1 MNIKNNIYLSLI
13 IVLSVGCFDVE
24 DKMTINKDGSGTIKL
39 KYSIAAQLANSE
51 TEGIPPAMFN
61 KDSLKMDF
69 ESAEGIKVKKVESY
83 VENGKKYMEIIV
95 EFDSFDNFAQSNMSG
110 GGFVGQMSL
119 SNDGKGNILFKRE
132 VCTDICDDQKE
143 EVPNAEAMAEM
154 LGAFTWSYEVKFPSR
169 IIKAN
174 TNIDEKNNSA
184 KWTFSMGSIALKNQ
198 LMTATY
204 VDPNKKGRNKQRIER
219 KSKQPVEYEKLVQK
233 KGVMYD
239 EQGNEPFTGEAT
251 TKRRTTNVTITFTFA
266 NGILNGL
273 ASGKYEN
280 GKKAMQGKFKN
291 GDPDGM
297 MTEWYENGN
306 KKRQEYFKNNE
317 KHGLFIKWYES
328 GKKKKQE
335 SFRNNEKHGLFME
348 WYESG
353 KKKNSVR
360 YKDGELQGVMTVWYE
375 NGKKKKEYS
384 LDGDGKEREKA
395 WDQDGNIIFD
405 NTLKN

>member
-13 IVLSVGCFDVE
+13 MILSAGCFDMD
-24 DKMTINKDGSGTIKL
+24 DKMTINKDGSGTMKI
-39 KYSIAAQLANSE
+39 KYSIAAQLADGQ

-69 ESAEGIKVKKVESY
+69 ESAAGVKVKEAKSY
-83 VENGKKYMEIIV
+83 VENDKKYMEIIV
-95 EFDSFDNFAQSNMSG
+95 EFDSFDSFAQSNMSG

-119 SNDGKGNILFKRE
+119 SNDREGNIIFERE
-132 VCTDICDDQKE
+132 VCTDICDEQKE
-143 EVPNAEAMAEM
+143 EVPNAEGMAKM
-154 LGAFTWSYEVKFPSR
+154 LGAFTWSYEVKFPSK
-169 IIKAN
+169 IINAN

-204 VDPNKKGRNKQRIER
+204 VNPNERGGNRQRIKR
-219 KSKQPVEYEKLVQK
+219 ISKQPVEYEKLVEK
-233 KGVMYD
+233 KGVIYD
-239 EQGNEPFTGEAT
+239 DQGIDPFTGKVIM
-251 TKRRTTNVTITFTFA
+251 KRRNTNITFTVA
-266 NGILNGL
+266 NGILNGV

-291 GDPDGM
+291 GEPDGM
-297 MTEWYENGN
+297 MTEWYENGK
-306 KKRQEYFKNNE
+306 KKRQESFRNNE
-317 KHGLFIKWYES
+317 KHGLFIQWYES

-335 SFRNNEKHGLFME
+335 SFRNNEKHGLFTQ

-360 YKDGELQGVMTVWYE
+360 YIDGELQGVMTVWYE

-384 LDGDGKEREKA
+384 LDGDGEEREKA
-395 WDQDGNIIFD
+395 WDQDGNVIFD
-405 NTLKN
+405 NTLKD